1 MQDLGVK
8 VLLEGINLQRLLMGL
23 WVTIRIAFVSI
34 ALATILGIV
43 FGIIM
48 ISKNKIIK
56 VLSRFYL
63 EAVRIIPTLV
73 WLFIFYFGVPK
84 MLDIHLDG
92 ELICILVFTLW
103 GTAEMGDIV
112 RGAVTSLPVHQKE
125 SGKALGLTNLQVYR
139 YVIIPQAIRRLVP
152 GAINLATRMV
162 KTTSLAVL
170 IGVVEVLKIGQQI
183 IEVSILKYPTASLWV
198 YGFIFFL
205 YFIICYPI
213 SVLSRKLEKKWQ
225 DV

>member
-8 VLLEGINLQRLLMGL
+8 VLLEGMNFQRLLIGL
-23 WVTIRIAFVSI
+23 WVTIRIAIVSI

-48 ISKNKIIK
+48 LSKNKIIK
-56 VLSRFYL
+56 IFSRFYL
-63 EAVRIIPTLV
+63 EAVRIIPILV
-73 WLFIFYFGVPK
+73 WLFIFYFGIPK

-92 ELICILVFTLW
+92 ELICTLVFTLW

-112 RGAVTSLPVHQKE
+112 RGAVTSLPIHQKE

-139 YVIIPQAIRRLVP
+139 YIIIPQAVRRLIP

-183 IEVSILKYPTASLWV
+183 IEVSILEYPTASLWV